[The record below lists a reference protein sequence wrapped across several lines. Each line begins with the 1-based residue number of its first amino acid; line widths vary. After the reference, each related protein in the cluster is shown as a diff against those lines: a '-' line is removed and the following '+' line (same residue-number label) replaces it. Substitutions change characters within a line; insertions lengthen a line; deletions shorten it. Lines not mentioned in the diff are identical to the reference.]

1 MEIFSINK
9 RETST
14 HLSKKMYINDMCELF
29 GVSSSTISRWVKRKR
44 IPSSKRDKNG
54 KRFWLEAEAE

>member
-44 IPSSKRDKNG
+44 IVSVTVSRYIDNEQK
-54 KRFWLEAEAE
+54 